1 MDPNYSEI
9 GSRIPEQREYLGLSR
24 EAFAEKIGVTPK
36 FCSDIELGLKGMS
49 LPTLCK
55 ISKVLHLSTDFL
67 LFGEKPG
74 ETADQISL
82 MLSQCSSKR
91 RAYAEQILK
100 IFLISDEE

>member
-1 MDPNYSEI
+1 MNPTYSVI
-9 GSRIPEQREYLGLSR
+9 GSRIREQRGYLVHSR
-24 EAFAEKIGVTPK
+24 DAFAAKIGLPLT
-36 FCSDIELGLKGMS
+36 FCSTIELGLKGMS

-55 ISKVLHLSTDFL
+55 ISKVLHLSTDFV

>member
-1 MDPNYSEI
+1 
-9 GSRIPEQREYLGLSR
+9 
-24 EAFAEKIGVTPK
+24 
-36 FCSDIELGLKGMS
+36 MS

>member
-1 MDPNYSEI
+1 MGAVLKPCTSLLCHSKKHYMLLLSKMQAH
-9 GSRIPEQREYLGLSR
+9 SR
-24 EAFAEKIGVTPK
+24 
-36 FCSDIELGLKGMS
+36 
-49 LPTLCK
+49 K

>member
-9 GSRIPEQREYLGLSR
+9 GSRIREQREYLGLSR

-74 ETADQISL
+74 EQRIKFPW

>member
-9 GSRIPEQREYLGLSR
+9 GSRIREQREYLGLSR

-55 ISKVLHLSTDFL
+55 NFKSFASFH
-67 LFGEKPG
+67 
-74 ETADQISL
+74 
-82 MLSQCSSKR
+82 
-91 RAYAEQILK
+91 
-100 IFLISDEE
+100 

>member
-1 MDPNYSEI
+1 MDTNYSEI
-9 GSRIPEQREYLGLSR
+9 GSRIREQLEYLGLSR

-55 ISKVLHLSTDFL
+55 ISKVLHLSIDL

>member
-9 GSRIPEQREYLGLSR
+9 GSRIREQREYLGLSR

-55 ISKVLHLSTDFL
+55 ISKVL

>member
-9 GSRIPEQREYLGLSR
+9 GSRIREQREYLGLSR

-55 ISKVLHLSTDFL
+55 ISKVLHLS
-67 LFGEKPG
+67 
-74 ETADQISL
+74 
-82 MLSQCSSKR
+82 
-91 RAYAEQILK
+91 ILEVH
-100 IFLISDEE
+100 IPFQLNPYHFEV

>member
-9 GSRIPEQREYLGLSR
+9 GSRIREQREYLGLSR
-24 EAFAEKIGVTPK
+24 EAFAEKIGVTSK

-55 ISKVLHLSTDFL
+55 ISKVLHLSIDL

>member
-1 MDPNYSEI
+1 MRSVLESVNSGNIWGFPVK
-9 GSRIPEQREYLGLSR
+9 RLQR
-24 EAFAEKIGVTPK
+24 KIGVTPK

-55 ISKVLHLSTDFL
+55 ISKVLHLSTDL

-91 RAYAEQILK
+91 RGYAEQILK

>member
-9 GSRIPEQREYLGLSR
+9 GSRIREQREYLGLSR

-82 MLSQCSSKR
+82 MLS
-91 RAYAEQILK
+91 
-100 IFLISDEE
+100 